1 MQTDKNNTLRVT
13 ITIHRESSPEWFSL
27 LLKTTSGRARA
38 ELVRQHLTLPRFA
51 APAENASPQA
61 VKAVKAAEPTVNSPP
76 SIEINSSEPVLKTD
90 IFVNNPDISSNKS
103 TTYNAEKL
111 SEKETVNN
119 TKPIES
125 GTINSNLENPPE
137 APRTRGGMAAM
148 VITVKNNE

>member
-51 APAENASPQA
+51 VPAENASPQA
-61 VKAVKAAEPTVNSPP
+61 VKAAEPTVNSSP

-90 IFVNNPDISSNKS
+90 IFVNSPDISSNKS
-103 TTYNAEKL
+103 TTYNEEKL

-119 TKPIES
+119 TKPVES
-125 GTINSNLENPPE
+125 GTINSNLENLPG
-137 APRTRGGMAAM
+137 APRARGGMAAM